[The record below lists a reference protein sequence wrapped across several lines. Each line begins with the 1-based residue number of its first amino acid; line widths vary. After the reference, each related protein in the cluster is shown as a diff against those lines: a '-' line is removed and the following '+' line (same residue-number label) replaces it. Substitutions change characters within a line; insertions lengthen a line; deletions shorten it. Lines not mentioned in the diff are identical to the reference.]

1 MASTAEHHGDE
12 TTSGRS
18 KVGKDLTNN
27 NGNGNEGACVRKRY
41 KKVGNKVQLM
51 TLIKRTIDVEM
62 FITEIT

>member
-1 MASTAEHHGDE
+1 MASNAEHHGDE

-41 KKVGNKVQLM
+41 KKVGNKVQVIPL
-51 TLIKRTIDVEM
+51 
-62 FITEIT
+62 